1 MCGSSVAKFVEDVK
15 KKTKPKV
22 AVTVPPPKIILDDLP
37 DVAGQIDDLYQGSD
51 VDKFMEDVEDGIR
64 NPKPTGG
71 TGTPTTGLLSD
82 PLIDTSIA
90 PEILDLIDPPSEP
103 DIELPQIDDGD
114 FKRYSESSE
123 DFGKPSLDTQA
134 KFMRRKLVKRPTLSP
149 RKGLALNPNYTGTT
163 GLNIGYKRG

>member
-51 VDKFMEDVEDGIR
+51 LDKGMEDIEDWIK
-64 NPKPTGG
+64 NPKPSGG
-71 TGTPTTGLLSD
+71 TGDPHTGT
-82 PLIDTSIA
+82 IDTTSPIA
-90 PEILDLIDPPSEP
+90 EEIINIINPPSEP